1 MVKRYGIVYAHSMID
16 FETVLR
22 LSQSELKEA
31 LRKELSE
38 MGFVPISW
46 KGFLYAPGQ
55 VPVLL
60 VAHLDTVYSEPPE
73 IICYSKD
80 ERYVMSPQGIGGDDR
95 AGVYMIL
102 QILRQVNCYVLFCED
117 EECGGRSAA
126 FFTRSGISVD
136 VNYIVELDR
145 KGENDAV
152 YYGCDNQEFRGFVAE
167 FGFQEAFGSFS
178 DISILAPYL
187 RTAAVN
193 LSAGYY
199 NAHRNHELIDREVIA
214 VNTER
219 VIEMAMTPTEHYHYR
234 TKPVKQCKSTACK
247 SLFDQEITDFTGDS
261 RDRKFLMPLPE
272 DTRLM
277 VNGYELKLTKNY
289 MIDCCGTVYIYSE
302 DLKAAVESE
311 MLIAYSTEGKEVSFF
326 LSKAKQVQV
335 VAYDDVI
342 RKLLKKESANKKS
355 RPK

>member
-1 MVKRYGIVYAHSMID
+1 MVKRYSIVYAHSMID

-60 VAHLDTVYSEPPE
+60 VAHLDTVHSEPPE

-117 EECGGRSAA
+117 EECGGRGAA

-187 RTAAVN
+187 RTAVVN

-199 NAHRNHELIDREVIA
+199 NAHRNHELIDREVMA
-214 VNTER
+214 SNAER
-219 VIEMAMTPTEHYHYR
+219 GMEMTMTPRARYPYR
-234 TKPVKQCKSTACK
+234 TKPAKRAKSTFDK
-247 SLFDQEITDFTGDS
+247 SLFDHELTDFTRDTGDQ
-261 RDRKFLMPLPE
+261 KLMMPLPE
-272 DTRLM
+272 DARLM
-277 VNGYELKLTKNY
+277 ARVILQQS
-289 MIDCCGTVYIYSE
+289 YSP
-302 DLKAAVESE
+302 
-311 MLIAYSTEGKEVSFF
+311 VSPGP
-326 LSKAKQVQV
+326 L
-335 VAYDDVI
+335 
-342 RKLLKKESANKKS
+342 
-355 RPK
+355 